1 MGESTLKLIKKK
13 FTRPLEFPN
22 PTLINQHLFNRSI
35 VIKKAREILVVAY
48 ILKRL
53 IYLNVENNDAL
64 IRFFR
69 FCVNFPLAGI

>member
-1 MGESTLKLIKKK
+1 M
-13 FTRPLEFPN
+13 
-22 PTLINQHLFNRSI
+22 FNRSI

-53 IYLNVENNDAL
+53 IYLNVENNDVY
-64 IRFFR
+64 IRFFFR